1 MLMKKIIDLLH
12 DVQNLIIS
20 ENTSCKQLTTFKVG
34 GCCTAVFPS
43 TVDAFISCIEILK
56 KNDAKFIVIGNGSN
70 ILFDDDGY
78 DGIVVVTTE
87 LKQLA
92 VSENR
97 ISAECG
103 VPLHALCTAAS
114 GASLAGLQF
123 AYGIPGTVG
132 GAVFMNAG
140 AYDGEIK
147 DCIVDVTCFDPETS
161 KLIRLTKEECD
172 FSYRHSAFEDNGL
185 IIVGADFELSYGDKN
200 EIKREMSEIIG
211 KRRDKQPLNYPS
223 AGSAFKRYPGR
234 YTAKMIDEAGLKGY
248 SVGGAQISEKHAGFI
263 INRKDATCRDIKELV
278 DTVKS
283 VIKDKEGIDIECEI
297 RFIK

>member
-1 MLMKKIIDLLH
+1 MLMKKIINLLH
-12 DVQNLIIS
+12 DVQNLRIS
-20 ENTSCKQLTTFKVG
+20 GNTSCKQLTTFKVG

-43 TVDAFISCIEILK
+43 TVDAFKSCIEILK

-70 ILFDDDGY
+70 IVFADDGY

-87 LKQLA
+87 LKQLV

-103 VPLHALCTAAS
+103 VPLHALCTAACN
-114 GASLAGLQF
+114 ASLSGLQF

-161 KLIRLTKEECD
+161 KLVTLTKDECD
-172 FSYRHSAFEDNGL
+172 FSYRHSAFEENSL
-185 IIVGADFELSYGDKN
+185 IIVWTNLELSFGDKD

-234 YTAKMIDEAGLKGY
+234 YTAKMIDDAGLKGY

>member
-12 DVQNLIIS
+12 DVQNLTIS

-34 GCCTAVFPS
+34 GYCTAVFPS
-43 TVDAFISCIEILK
+43 TIDAFISCIEILK

-87 LKQLA
+87 LKQLV

-161 KLIRLTKEECD
+161 KLITLTKEECD

-185 IIVGADFELSYGDKN
+185 IVVWVNFELSYGDTN
-200 EIKREMSEIIG
+200 EIKREMGEIIQ

-263 INRKDATCRDIKELV
+263 INRKNATCRDIKELV

>member
-1 MLMKKIIDLLH
+1 MKQIIESLLNIPSLR
-12 DVQNLIIS
+12 VS
-20 ENTSCKQLTTFKVG
+20 ENTSCKSLTTFKVG
-34 GCCTAVFPS
+34 GSCTAVFPQN
-43 TVDAFISCIEILK
+43 IEALYTSVELLK
-56 KNDAKFIVIGNGSN
+56 KNKVKFIVIGNGSN
-70 ILFDDDGY
+70 IVFDDDGY

-87 LKQLA
+87 LKQFV
-92 VSENR
+92 VSENK

-103 VPLHALCTAAS
+103 APLHAICTAACN
-114 GASLAGLQF
+114 ASLSGLQF

-147 DCIVDVTCFDPETS
+147 DCIVDITCFDPQTS
-161 KLIRLTKEECD
+161 KLITLTKDECD

-185 IIVGADFELSYGDKN
+185 IILWANFVLSYGDKD
-200 EIKREMSEIIG
+200 EIKREMSEIIR

-234 YTAKMIDEAGLKGY
+234 YTAKMIDEAGLKGF

-263 INRKDATCRDIKELV
+263 INKDNATCKDIKCLV
-278 DTVKS
+278 DKVRS
-283 VIKDKEGIDIECEI
+283 VIKDTEGIDIECEI

>member
-1 MLMKKIIDLLH
+1 MLMKKIIGLLQNI
-12 DVQNLIIS
+12 QNLRIS

-43 TVDAFISCIEILK
+43 TVDALRSCIEILK
-56 KNDAKFIVIGNGSN
+56 ENNIKFIVIGNGSN
-70 ILFDDDGY
+70 IVFDDDGY

-87 LKQLA
+87 LKQF
-92 VSENR
+92 VISENK
-97 ISAECG
+97 ICAECG
-103 VPLHALCTAAS
+103 APLHAICTAACN
-114 GASLAGLQF
+114 ASLSGLQF

-147 DCIVDVTCFDPETS
+147 DCVVDVTCFDPQTS
-161 KLIRLTKEECD
+161 NFITLTKEECD

-185 IIVGADFELSYGDKN
+185 IIVRANFELCHGNKD
-200 EIKREMSEIIG
+200 EIKREMSEIIA

-263 INRKDATCRDIKELV
+263 INRENATCRDIQELV

-283 VIKDKEGIDIECEI
+283 AIKDKEGIDIVCEI

>member
-1 MLMKKIIDLLH
+1 MLMKNIIELLCNIP
-12 DVQNLIIS
+12 NLEIS

-34 GCCTAVFPS
+34 GSCTAVYPQS
-43 TVDAFISCIEILK
+43 VGAFASCIQTLK
-56 KNDAKFIVIGNGSN
+56 KNGVKFIVIGNGSN
-70 ILFDDDGY
+70 IVFDDNGY

-87 LKQLA
+87 LKKIEIT
-92 VSENR
+92 ENK
-97 ISAECG
+97 IYALCG
-103 VPLHALCTAAS
+103 TPLHALCTAAC
-114 GASLAGLQF
+114 GASLSGLQF

-147 DCIVDVTCFDPETS
+147 DCIVSVRCFDLEKLKFVTLS
-161 KLIRLTKEECD
+161 KDECD

-185 IIVGADFELSYGDKN
+185 IIVSADFELQLGDKE
-200 EIKREMSEIIG
+200 EIKREMSEIIQ

-263 INRKDATCRDIKELV
+263 INKDKATCRDIKELV

-283 VIKDKEGIDIECEI
+283 VIKDREGIEIECEI

>member
-1 MLMKKIIDLLH
+1 MKKIIDLLH

-34 GCCTAVFPS
+34 GCCTAVFPC

-56 KNDAKFIVIGNGSN
+56 ENNAKFIVIGNGSN

-161 KLIRLTKEECD
+161 KLIKLTKEECD
-172 FSYRHSAFEDNGL
+172 FSYRHSAFEDNGF

>member
-1 MLMKKIIDLLH
+1 MKKIIDLLH
-12 DVQNLIIS
+12 DVQNLTIS

-34 GCCTAVFPS
+34 GYCTAVFPS

-87 LKQLA
+87 LKQLV

-103 VPLHALCTAAS
+103 VPLHTLCTAAS

-161 KLIRLTKEECD
+161 KLIKLTKEECD

-263 INRKDATCRDIKELV
+263 INRKNATCRDIKELV